1 MVVHSSS
8 DYEDTIDFLQR
19 NWSLSEVRNFINE
32 TEEVINILKKENIT
46 FKSTN
51 YKDTFQVPITKQITL
66 YYRIDSNKDIELLR
80 FFNNYQ
86 NPTKIGI

>member
-66 YYRIDSNKDIELLR
+66 YYRIDRNKDIELLR